1 MHLDEDPYQLLGL
14 TKEASAD
21 EIQRAHRK
29 LAREHHPDV
38 NPRDP

>member
-29 LAREHHPDV
+29 LAREYHPDV
-38 NPRDP
+38 NPKDP